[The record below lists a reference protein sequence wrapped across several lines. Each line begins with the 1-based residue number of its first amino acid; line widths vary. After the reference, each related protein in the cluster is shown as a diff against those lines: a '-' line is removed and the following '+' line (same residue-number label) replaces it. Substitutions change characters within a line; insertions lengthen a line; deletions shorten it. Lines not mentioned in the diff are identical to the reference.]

1 MPLYDSILDTVGRTP
16 IVRLHRMSPP
26 HATVYVKVES
36 FNPGGSVKD
45 RLALSVV
52 KDAERKGR
60 LKPGDTI
67 VECTS
72 GNVGIALAMVAAA
85 RGYKFVAV
93 MGDTYSAER
102 RKLIRA
108 YGGKVIL
115 FPSALGSL
123 GGNRIADELA
133 ARHGWFRADQFDNP
147 ANPAYHRETTAAEIL
162 GDFAGRRLDYFVTG
176 FGTSGTLTGVGQML
190 KLARPD
196 VRIVAAEPD
205 NAALLSGQDWNVHR
219 IQGWS
224 PNFVPGVLD
233 ESVIDELLT
242 VDEVEGRDT
251 ARRLATEE
259 GIFTGISAGATL
271 ATALR
276 VAERAPEGSVL
287 LAMLPDTGERY
298 LSTFLFDG
306 VNEGSDTAWLAS
318 LDAPDSRD
326 AADFRDAPDSPDAAD
341 SLGAEDSPDTDDV
354 PGADDV
360 PVLAG
365 IPAAAAGAGT

>member
-16 IVRLHRMSPP
+16 IVKLNRLAPAHTS
-26 HATVYVKVES
+26 VYVKVEA

-52 KDAERKGR
+52 LDAEAKGL

-85 RGYKFVAV
+85 RGYHFVAV
-93 MGDTYSAER
+93 MGDTYSLER
-102 RKLIRA
+102 RQLIRA

-115 FPSALGSL
+115 FPGALGSS

-133 ARHGWFRADQFDNP
+133 EKHGWFRARQFDNP
-147 ANPAYHRETTAAEIL
+147 ANPAYHRETTASEIL
-162 GDFAGRRLDYFVTG
+162 SDFAGKRLDYFVTG

-190 KLARPD
+190 KAARPG
-196 VRIVAAEPD
+196 VRVVATEPE
-205 NAALLSGQDWNVHR
+205 NAAILGKQEWNVHR

-224 PNFVPGVLD
+224 PNFVPSVLD
-233 ESVIDELLT
+233 DSVIDELVT
-242 VDEVEGRDT
+242 VDETVGRDT
-251 ARRLATEE
+251 SRRLATEE
-259 GIFTGISAGATL
+259 GIFAGISAGATL

-276 VAERAPEGSVL
+276 VAETAPEGSVL

-298 LSTFLFDG
+298 LSTFLMEG
-306 VNEGSDTAWLAS
+306 VNEGSDDEWLAS
-318 LDAPDSRD
+318 LDA
-326 AADFRDAPDSPDAAD
+326 
-341 SLGAEDSPDTDDV
+341 GN
-354 PGADDV
+354 
-360 PVLAG
+360 
-365 IPAAAAGAGT
+365 

>member
-1 MPLYDSILDTVGRTP
+1 MPLHDSILDTIGRTP
-16 IVRLHRMSPP
+16 IVRLNRMAPS
-26 HATVYVKVES
+26 HTTVYVKVES

-45 RLALSVV
+45 RLALSVIL
-52 KDAERKGR
+52 DAEAKGL

-67 VECTS
+67 AECTS

-85 RGYKFVAV
+85 RGYRFVAV

-115 FPSALGSL
+115 FPGHLGSS

-133 ARHGWFRADQFDNP
+133 EKHGWFRANQFDNP
-147 ANPAYHRETTAAEIL
+147 ANPAYHRETTASEIL
-162 GDFAGRRLDYFVTG
+162 GDFAGKRLDYFVTG

-190 KLARPD
+190 KTARPG
-196 VRIVAAEPD
+196 VRVVAAEPD
-205 NAALLSGQDWNVHR
+205 NAAVLAGQEWNVHR
-219 IQGWS
+219 IQGWA

-233 ESVIDELLT
+233 RSVIDELVT

-251 ARRLATEE
+251 ARRLAAEE

-276 VAERAPEGSVL
+276 VAETAPAGSVL

-298 LSTFLFDG
+298 LSTFLMEG
-306 VNEGSDTAWLAS
+306 MAEGSDDEWLAS
-318 LDAPDSRD
+318 LETGDG
-326 AADFRDAPDSPDAAD
+326 
-341 SLGAEDSPDTDDV
+341 GA
-354 PGADDV
+354 
-360 PVLAG
+360 
-365 IPAAAAGAGT
+365 